1 MFFKKKTVKSDIVYG
16 SYEDL
21 QRERKR
27 TIFRMIAIALAAGA
41 VIAALCIAW
50 FVSNNRV
57 GAGTGAISAK
67 ALPFSLATKKA
78 NKGTEDEVLESLE
91 IGKGT
96 EYKSG
101 NDTYY
106 ISNGGSISLQVS
118 ADSNMNNVEGTKR
131 GILPGSSGK
140 ITFYVIP
147 WESGYKEFSFQLN
160 LKAYSSSSQ
169 GIEEITGDNNK
180 DVSEFLKGHILFFKS
195 YDENTGYT
203 DWINN
208 GNFEITN
215 ENEEEFTK
223 NTPIPITVY
232 WVWPEYFQSFMNTGE
247 LFNSDVREK
256 FVKDMNTSPNKYF
269 SGFNKEEIKITND
282 WTFESLNANQF
293 TRLTEWYND
302 ADFEIGT
309 KVNYFYFDFECN

>member
-1 MFFKKKTVKSDIVYG
+1 MFFKKKTVKFNIVYG

-27 TIFRMIAIALAAGA
+27 TIFRMVAIALAAGA

-57 GAGTGAISAK
+57 EAGTGAISAK

-78 NKGTEDEVLESLE
+78 NKGTEDKVLKDLDLE
-91 IGKGT
+91 IGEGT
-96 EYKSG
+96 EYKIG
-101 NDTYY
+101 EDTYY
-106 ISNGGSISLQVS
+106 ISNGGSIYLQVS
-118 ADSNMNNVEGTKR
+118 NDNNMNNVEGTKC

-169 GIEEITGDNNK
+169 EIEEITGDNNK
-180 DVSEFLKGHILFFKS
+180 NVSEFLKGHILFFKN
-195 YDENTGYT
+195 YNENKGYT
-203 DWINN
+203 DWIDD
-208 GNFEITN
+208 GKFEIKN
-215 ENEEEFTK
+215 ENEFTK

-247 LFNSDVREK
+247 LFDSNVRNK
-256 FVKDMNTSPNKYF
+256 FVKDMNDSPKKYF
-269 SGFNKEEIKITND
+269 SNFDEKEIKNS